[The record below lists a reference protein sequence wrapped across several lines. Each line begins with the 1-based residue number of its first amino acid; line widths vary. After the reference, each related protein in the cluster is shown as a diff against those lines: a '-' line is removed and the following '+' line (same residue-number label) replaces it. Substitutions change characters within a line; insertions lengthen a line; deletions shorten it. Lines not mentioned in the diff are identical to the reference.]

1 MQIKQF
7 SGAHGTTATRAKSIE
22 AQQEFVSGDSLGEK
36 PGLGKRAGI
45 GVYFWAY
52 HPPHYELAAE
62 LAKRWWNFAKT
73 KGWYDKDPDKGCA
86 VLYASLSVN
95 AEEFLDFC
103 HDVLLNR
110 LYVTAQKRGI
120 EKPDEFGALYDLLVA
135 EVEQMTR
142 CTIKVISARVPSPH
156 SIGYNAVD
164 VVHPLFGHSHCYVVR
179 ADAKSVISLQ
189 KAPN

>member
-1 MQIKQF
+1 MQSKQF
-7 SGAHGTTATRAKSIE
+7 SGTHGTSATRAKSIQ

-36 PGLGKRAGI
+36 PGLGKRAGV

-52 HPPHYELAAE
+52 HAPHYELAAE

-73 KGWYDKDPDKGCA
+73 KGWYDGDPDKRCA
-86 VLYASLSVN
+86 VLYAILSVKN
-95 AEEFLDFC
+95 EEFLDFC

-120 EKPDEFGALYDLLVA
+120 QEAGEFGALYDMLVA
-135 EVEQMTR
+135 EVEQATR
-142 CTIKVISARVPSPH
+142 CTIKVISARVPTPH
-156 SIGYNAVD
+156 AVGYQTVD

-189 KAPN
+189 PPPN